1 MKGEMENRDSP
12 DSGFA
17 NCENFFPPA
26 EKDMIALYVKTA
38 ENPEKPIEKINITTK
53 PSGLLIRRRDV
64 IFLGMILLFLTLAVL
79 MSTLFIP
86 KTCND
91 TTNEERRVAKN
102 SEKTRPYIRL
112 PRTLLPLHYDLEL
125 QPDLDPYTYSYKGQ
139 VSIKVNVTKFTRNLT
154 IHCWKNLTIDRTKV
168 FEVNTNKAV
177 DLRNARRQPEKDFCI
192 WDVTRGFLPGKQ
204 YIIFFLFHREITE
217 NILDGLYRSTWTVD
231 DKPEVVVATFF
242 QPGKARKTFPC
253 FDEPEYKATFNV
265 TIVRTNSTVSI
276 SNMEIARSE
285 TRGDGWVADV
295 YYQTPVMSTYLLV
308 FIVGNFKHRAKMTS
322 NGILL
327 RVWAR
332 PGKIHLANY
341 SLDLGEKML
350 NFFEQYFYIPC
361 PLRKIDMIALPEPA
375 AWGMEN
381 WGAITFREPL
391 VLYDDAHSSPYD
403 KQYVHL
409 LSAHEVSHQWFG
421 NLVTNRW
428 WDDLWLNEGFAQ
440 LMTYVANDKIAPDMK
455 LNQQFL
461 PDSVSDGLIKDSMN
475 LTHSISQPVYRLQ
488 DIKFDE
494 ITYYK
499 GASVLRMIIGFLGE
513 KTFRKGVSNY
523 LRGRAYSSA
532 VTDDLW
538 YFLTEQAKRDGQ
550 DVDVKTIMGSWT
562 KQEGYPVVTITRDY
576 ERGIARAQ
584 QKRFTLNNYTAQ
596 PSFNG
601 NRWYVPLTLLS
612 VSKEGKHDTHFI
624 WMKLEDVEITGIP
637 LVKDSLL
644 LGNVGEPG
652 FYRVNYDSRNWELII
667 DLLNRNHTV
676 IAPEIRAQLID
687 DAFNLA
693 RSGMLPATTA
703 LRLTEYLSREREL
716 GPWQTAMKIFRLI
729 DKILARTAFYVEFR
743 KYIHGLLLPFYNE
756 LEWKDI
762 GEYPIRLLRIM
773 VLENSCYFGNKDCA
787 NRATVSFRGFVN
799 VSANQR

>member
-1 MKGEMENRDSP
+1 MKLNQQFLP
-12 DSGFA
+12 DSVSDGLI
-17 NCENFFPPA
+17 
-26 EKDMIALYVKTA
+26 KDSMNLTHSISQPVYRLQDIKFDEITYYKGASVLRMI
-38 ENPEKPIEKINITTK
+38 I
-53 PSGLLIRRRDV
+53 G
-64 IFLGMILLFLTLAVL
+64 FLGEKTFRKGVSNYLRGRAYSSAVTDDLWYFLT
-79 MSTLFIP
+79 
-86 KTCND
+86 
-91 TTNEERRVAKN
+91 E
-102 SEKTRPYIRL
+102 
-112 PRTLLPLHYDLEL
+112 
-125 QPDLDPYTYSYKGQ
+125 
-139 VSIKVNVTKFTRNLT
+139 
-154 IHCWKNLTIDRTKV
+154 
-168 FEVNTNKAV
+168 
-177 DLRNARRQPEKDFCI
+177 
-192 WDVTRGFLPGKQ
+192 
-204 YIIFFLFHREITE
+204 
-217 NILDGLYRSTWTVD
+217 
-231 DKPEVVVATFF
+231 
-242 QPGKARKTFPC
+242 PGKARKTFPC

-276 SNMEIARSE
+276 SNMEVARSE
-285 TRGDGWVADV
+285 TRGNGWIADI
-295 YYQTPVMSTYLLV
+295 YYKTPVMSTYLLV
-308 FIVGNFKHRAKMTS
+308 FIVGNFKQRAKMTS

-350 NFFEQYFYIPC
+350 NFFEQYFYITC

-409 LSAHEVSHQWFG
+409 LSAHEVSHQ
-421 NLVTNRW
+421 
-428 WDDLWLNEGFAQ
+428 
-440 LMTYVANDKIAPDMK
+440 
-455 LNQQFL
+455 
-461 PDSVSDGLIKDSMN
+461 
-475 LTHSISQPVYRLQ
+475 
-488 DIKFDE
+488 
-494 ITYYK
+494 

-624 WMKLEDVEITGIP
+624 WMKLEDDTG
-637 LVKDSLL
+637 
-644 LGNVGEPG
+644 
-652 FYRVNYDSRNWELII
+652 
-667 DLLNRNHTV
+667 
-676 IAPEIRAQLID
+676 
-687 DAFNLA
+687 
-693 RSGMLPATTA
+693 
-703 LRLTEYLSREREL
+703 
-716 GPWQTAMKIFRLI
+716 
-729 DKILARTAFYVEFR
+729 
-743 KYIHGLLLPFYNE
+743 
-756 LEWKDI
+756 
-762 GEYPIRLLRIM
+762 
-773 VLENSCYFGNKDCA
+773 
-787 NRATVSFRGFVN
+787 
-799 VSANQR
+799 